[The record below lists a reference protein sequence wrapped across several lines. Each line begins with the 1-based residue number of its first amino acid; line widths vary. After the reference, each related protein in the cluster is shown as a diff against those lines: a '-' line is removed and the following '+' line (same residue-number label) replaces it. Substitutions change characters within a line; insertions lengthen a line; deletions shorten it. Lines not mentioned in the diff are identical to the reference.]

1 METKAEAEEA
11 VCGVPGRLGREAARA
26 EEGESQREEGGSQ
39 RIEGGSQT
47 EEKGRVDGATASG
60 IGCRSSSL
68 REEHRSAPNS
78 SCSGPAASAASS
90 HPRSE
95 ASSTRCICASRAVL
109 RFHPFTLSIDVS
121 FWRRLGETKL
131 REWRLQ
137 TPWTPLLAVS
147 TPKHF
152 VSRVT
157 PSRAPASFSPGGRTE
172 WRREKAGSAS
182 PCSLSPAI
190 FRLDQNAFDLASHP
204 RFLSSSSDAS
214 PAAPCFT
221 GEVPLL
227 GFLYNCNSL
236 EQFKAFNRQAA
247 VSQILQAPILSAS
260 SLSSQEVRRGSASP
274 DEAQNACGDSP
285 GLLQLPV
292 YEDAFWDFPSRTAS
306 LHQHNRPASTG
317 SASLAPQS
325 SPSSASSLSPASSAV
340 ASEAVSGR
348 RDAPWLSQCLYT
360 ALPPIALACR
370 FFLITF
376 IDLKAFVAFYS
387 VAVPAVRPGTDF
399 AVLSPPRGALLQ
411 AHGASRGGK
420 HEKRERT
427 CGPQK
432 GEEEKDDRARE
443 AEGEEQREKREDA
456 QKGDA
461 LDEDANRT
469 ETRPAAP
476 DSATEDRTNRP
487 RSEAKERER
496 VEAERRTSEEAR
508 SDEGGD
514 DGNFTLDEM
523 VSLSGR
529 ICTLD
534 SGTASWLQGGV
545 FLLLKKTNIPEK
557 GGEREGNGERGQSC
571 LFLPLTAFE
580 LLGPLLP
587 DISAWEIGHAS
598 AARFFLSS
606 SHLSALSSHLSKYGS
621 RSCPISAASTPA
633 PPFLRSSGVC
643 TLHLCYLDPSGD
655 PQALGWPLRNLLLLL
670 SVRFSLYNKV
680 LSLLSFRDLLLH
692 RMLSSSSL
700 PLHSHD
706 RRTSSTLDSPL
717 LSDSQNGRTNSMPS
731 LHSLVFHV
739 AIPPQH
745 AFIGAL
751 SDPLHLSL
759 SSSSLSSSAGLSPSV
774 SPRLPLRGEGIQDAT
789 HGGDIDSIQGRDRC
803 RRDSPVFDEGKETL
817 VPRLNPTVVSGWL
830 RHAGAPPSSAA
841 ESARKPSASSSA
853 SSTVFVVALRRY
865 LDGKVIQKDAVELNV
880 QLIRWRLLPAFE
892 PRRIQDLRVL
902 LLGAGTLGCG
912 VARLLVA
919 WGVRDFTFVDSSCV
933 ALSNPARQCLYTYE
947 DAMPQGTG
955 DQSGGE
961 PGSSGVKKVDAAC
974 RRLLAIRPDLR
985 CRGFDLEIP
994 MPGHPRFGHSTPP
1007 GGRSLEEAH
1016 DLLASLIDEH
1026 DVVMMLTDSKESRW
1040 LASLIVAD
1048 RALAEDGRR
1057 CAAPLGMAVG
1067 LGFDSMVVMRQGYG
1081 GNDLGCYFCNAV
1093 TAPADSLSNRTLDQQ
1108 CTVTR
1113 PGISSFA
1120 CSVAVELLAAL
1131 TQHPKGFAAPH
1142 IPSDPLASVHP
1153 SSESSRSSASGSS
1166 GAGVRRRDEARRG
1179 RSGERHVE
1187 DFSCMG
1193 ATPHT
1198 VRGYFSSFRMLSLAS
1213 ERNPQCVCCSN
1224 AILEKYRENRVQF
1237 LREVIASSSV
1247 LEKYSGL
1254 EELQKQIEAR
1264 GEDADVVC
1272 LSDEEEDENE

>member
-456 QKGDA
+456 QK
-461 LDEDANRT
+461 
-469 ETRPAAP
+469 
-476 DSATEDRTNRP
+476 
-487 RSEAKERER
+487 
-496 VEAERRTSEEAR
+496 
-508 SDEGGD
+508 
-514 DGNFTLDEM
+514 
-523 VSLSGR
+523 
-529 ICTLD
+529 
-534 SGTASWLQGGV
+534 
-545 FLLLKKTNIPEK
+545 
-557 GGEREGNGERGQSC
+557 
-571 LFLPLTAFE
+571 
-580 LLGPLLP
+580 
-587 DISAWEIGHAS
+587 
-598 AARFFLSS
+598 
-606 SHLSALSSHLSKYGS
+606 ALSSHLSKYGS

-692 RMLSSSSL
+692 
-700 PLHSHD
+700 H
-706 RRTSSTLDSPL
+706 
-717 LSDSQNGRTNSMPS
+717 
-731 LHSLVFHV
+731 
-739 AIPPQH
+739 
-745 AFIGAL
+745 
-751 SDPLHLSL
+751 
-759 SSSSLSSSAGLSPSV
+759 
-774 SPRLPLRGEGIQDAT
+774 
-789 HGGDIDSIQGRDRC
+789 
-803 RRDSPVFDEGKETL
+803 
-817 VPRLNPTVVSGWL
+817 
-830 RHAGAPPSSAA
+830 
-841 ESARKPSASSSA
+841 
-853 SSTVFVVALRRY
+853 
-865 LDGKVIQKDAVELNV
+865 GKVIQKDAVELNV

-1048 RALAEDGRR
+1048 R
-1057 CAAPLGMAVG
+1057 
-1067 LGFDSMVVMRQGYG
+1067 
-1081 GNDLGCYFCNAV
+1081 
-1093 TAPADSLSNRTLDQQ
+1093 TLDQQ